1 MTGDNR
7 DDNEDER
14 TAMRDAVT
22 HRVPK
27 PQEPGRAEDVAFSR
41 RVPDGDN
48 LARDICDACGFID
61 YVNPRIV
68 VGSVVEHDGRILMC
82 RRSIEPRRGFWTLPA
97 GFMEQGET
105 TEDGARREEAPG
117 AGARL
122 GE

>member
-82 RRSIEPRRGFWTLPA
+82 RRSIEPRRGFWTFPA
-97 GFMEQGET
+97 GFM
-105 TEDGARREEAPG
+105 DI
-117 AGARL
+117 AGSC
-122 GE
+122 